1 MASETKTDTTKA
13 ACEWDRQP
21 CADGQPAK
29 PNHPGLREK
38 VADARRRLGSD
49 ADYDTVIS
57 DLRNQGID
65 ASMEEV
71 TTIWDPSDK

>member
-1 MASETKTDTTKA
+1 MANEPTPPQSTS
-13 ACEWDRQP
+13 EWDRQP
-21 CADGQPAK
+21 TTADGQPAK
-29 PNHPGLREK
+29 LDHPELRAK

-57 DLRNQGID
+57 DLRNQGVD